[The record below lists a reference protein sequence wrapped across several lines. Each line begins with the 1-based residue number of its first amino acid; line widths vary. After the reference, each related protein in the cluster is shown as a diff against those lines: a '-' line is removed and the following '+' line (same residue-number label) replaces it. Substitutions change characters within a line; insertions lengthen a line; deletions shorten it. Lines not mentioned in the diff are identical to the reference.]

1 MEAPAKA
8 RGWTGFAQ
16 KRVLVTGAARGIGRR
31 IAERFIEEGATVIG
45 LDRMVEDE
53 APFPLIELDVA
64 DASAVERVCD
74 RLKAEDERLDILVNA
89 AGILRLG
96 PAEALSP
103 EDFSA
108 TMAVNAAGP
117 FHLMRQW
124 IPVFKAQRSGAIV
137 NIASNAA
144 HTPRIGMTAYCASKA
159 ALASLSRCIGLELA
173 GHGVRVNL
181 VSPGSTETPMLA
193 GMIADEAD
201 RQRLIEGLPDQ
212 YKLGIPLQKIGTVD
226 EIAEA
231 VLFLAS
237 DAASHITL
245 QDIVIDG
252 GATLGA

>member
-1 MEAPAKA
+1 MTA
-8 RGWTGFAQ
+8 RESMGFAE

-31 IAERFIEEGATVIG
+31 IAERFLEEGATVIG
-45 LDRMVEDE
+45 LDRVVGDE

-64 DASAVERVCD
+64 DARAVERVCD
-74 RLKAEDERLDILVNA
+74 RLKGEDERLDILVNA

-96 PAEALSP
+96 SAEALSP
-103 EDFSA
+103 EDFST

-124 IPVFKAQRSGAIV
+124 IPVFKAQRAGAIV

-245 QDIVIDG
+245 QDIVVDG